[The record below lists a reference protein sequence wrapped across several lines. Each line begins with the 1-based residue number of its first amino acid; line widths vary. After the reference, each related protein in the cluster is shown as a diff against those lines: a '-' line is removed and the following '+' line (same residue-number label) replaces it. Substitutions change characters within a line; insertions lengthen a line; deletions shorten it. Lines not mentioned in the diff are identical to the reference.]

1 VNRDALIAALEKQE
15 RDSVAYW
22 DAFDLDAFFT
32 PIGESWSPADT
43 VRHLIKSVRP
53 LGKALK
59 VPKILLWAKF
69 GKTRR
74 PAESYDALVSR
85 YRGLLAD
92 GGKAGAFAPSSRE
105 EADRIAWR
113 ASIMR
118 EFTAVNRDL
127 RIAIAIAKWSDA
139 KLDRYQLPH
148 PLLGKLTVREMLYF
162 TLYHLRHHIE
172 VVERNRQELTGTA
185 RGSVPPAG

>member
-1 VNRDALIAALEKQE
+1 MNRDALIAALEKQE

-22 DAFDLDAFFT
+22 DAFDVDAFFAN
-32 PIGESWSPADT
+32 IGESWSPSDT

-53 LGKALK
+53 VGKALTI
-59 VPKILLWAKF
+59 PKILLWAKF
-69 GKTRR
+69 GTSRR
-74 PAESYDALVSR
+74 PAESYDALVTR

-105 EADRIAWR
+105 EADRNAWR

-118 EFTAVNRDL
+118 EFATVNRDL
-127 RIAIAIAKWSDA
+127 RAAIAKWSDA

-148 PLLGKLTVREMLYF
+148 PLLGKLSVREMLYF

-172 VVERNRQELTGTA
+172 VVERNRRELTGTA
-185 RGSVPPAG
+185 TASAPPAG